1 MNSDAQVSIPAAPQ
15 AAPAFPAAS
24 PPAVSAAPLP
34 EGMRL
39 HIGGKVRAPGW
50 TILDILPG
58 PHVDILGDC
67 SDLSAIADN
76 SCAVVYASHVI
87 EHLGYNDTLPR
98 ALLGFHRILAPGGQL
113 MVGVPDL
120 EALCRLFTQPG
131 LTPDDR
137 FFVMRMMF
145 GGRMDAYDVHLVG
158 LNAEFLGAY
167 LTNAGFV
174 DLRRIPSF
182 GLFQD
187 ATVQV
192 FKGCPTS
199 LNVIGRKPS

>member
-1 MNSDAQVSIPAAPQ
+1 MNSDGQAPIPNEPKTE
-15 AAPAFPAAS
+15 PLFPPVAS
-24 PPAVSAAPLP
+24 DGRLSA
-34 EGMRL
+34 GMRL
-39 HIGGKVRAPGW
+39 HIGGKTPAPGW

-58 PHVDILGDC
+58 PHVDIIGDC
-67 SDLSAIADN
+67 SDLSRIPDN
-76 SCAVVYASHVI
+76 SCTTVYASHVI

-120 EALCRLFTQPG
+120 DALCRLFARPD
-131 LTPDDR
+131 LSPDDR

-174 DLRRIPSF
+174 DLRRVDSF

-187 ATVQV
+187 ATVQI

-199 LNVIGRKPS
+199 LNVVGRKPI